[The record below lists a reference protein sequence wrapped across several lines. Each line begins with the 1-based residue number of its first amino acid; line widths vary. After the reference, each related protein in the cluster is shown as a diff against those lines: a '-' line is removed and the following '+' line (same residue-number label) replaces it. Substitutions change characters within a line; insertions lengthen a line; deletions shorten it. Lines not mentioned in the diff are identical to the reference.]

1 MTTLIPSE
9 PLDSL
14 ADTSPATSDN
24 SEAFQVMEATR
35 PWTSQPAERLNRLFA
50 TIKNVAQSFE
60 LAEILPEII
69 KDASQLLN
77 AESGDILLWDREC
90 NVLKVV
96 AVYEFPPDMLYFEMP
111 MGEGLTSQAMAS
123 RRPVM
128 VPDYLA
134 YPRRAKVLDHYRF
147 KAVLSVPLISRGQ
160 ALGAI
165 NIHSGSVG
173 YRYSEDDI
181 NLLAAFADHAAVA
194 IDNAQRYENEKNLV
208 ANLRRSN
215 ERLSQSLAIQSQF
228 TQQALHGR
236 GLTGLAQRLASLIH
250 HPVLIEDPF
259 FHLLASSKANGDP
272 AVEQGTPI
280 ELQNQ
285 PDFKA
290 ALTEL
295 IESRQASTFTKYMN
309 RLIAPLLAADDG
321 LGYLTVLPGDSDLN
335 DLDRVA
341 IELAATNCALEL
353 VKQRAAFEAEARLRG
368 DFVLDLIGGNFREDD
383 SVISRATFLGYDLQQ
398 PYEVLVCD
406 IKHNLP
412 EHEAAKLNQRLFQT
426 AHRFVLSRSPKS
438 LVAAQ
443 SRSLIILLA
452 CMTKR
457 DEGTKPAVQ
466 LARAL
471 KGTLEDIFP
480 QVTLALA
487 LGDTCRRPADFTRSY
502 DCARSALD
510 LMNSLGRA
518 DQIIDSQALGFY
530 GLLLQSNS
538 PEKLAAYARTT
549 FQALRNYDDA
559 HHTDL
564 LRTLQLYFQHGG
576 NKQSAARAAFLHVNT
591 LTYRLR
597 KVQEMLNVDLRK
609 PDDLLHLQFALK
621 VLDVMDVWQT

>member
-1 MTTLIPSE
+1 MTSLIPNE
-9 PLDSL
+9 PLESPVDL
-14 ADTSPATSDN
+14 APAISEDC
-24 SEAFQVMEATR
+24 EAFQVMEATG

-77 AESGDILLWDREC
+77 AESGDILLWDRDG

-96 AVYEFPPDMLYFEMP
+96 AVYEFSPDMLNFEMP

-134 YPRRAKVLDHYRF
+134 YPRRAKALDHYRF

-173 YRYSEDDI
+173 HRYSEDDI

-208 ANLRRSN
+208 ADLRRSN

-236 GLTGLAQRLASLIH
+236 GLPGLAQRLASLIH
-250 HPVLIEDPF
+250 HTVLIEDPF
-259 FHLLASSKANGDP
+259 FHLLAASKANGDS
-272 AVEQGTPI
+272 AIEHATPV
-280 ELQNQ
+280 ELQNE

-290 ALTEL
+290 VLSEL
-295 IESRQASTFTKYMN
+295 IESRHSPTITTYRN
-309 RLIAPLLAADDG
+309 RLVAPLLAADDV
-321 LGYLTVLPGDSDLN
+321 LGYLTVLRGDLELN
-335 DLDRVA
+335 ELDRAA
-341 IELAATNCALEL
+341 IELASTNCALEL

-368 DFVLDLIGGNFREDD
+368 DFVLDLIGGNFRDES

-398 PYEVLVCD
+398 PYEVLLCD
-406 IKHNLP
+406 IGHHLP
-412 EHEAAKLNQRLFQT
+412 EHEASKLNQRLFQT
-426 AHRFVLSRSPKS
+426 AHRFILSRSPKS
-438 LVAAQ
+438 LVAAH

-452 CMTKR
+452 CVTKR
-457 DEGTKPAVQ
+457 DERTKPAVQ

-471 KGTLEDIFP
+471 KETLEDAFP
-480 QVTLALA
+480 QVSLTLA
-487 LGDTCRRPADFTRSY
+487 LGDSCYRPADFRRSY
-502 DCARSALD
+502 DYARSALD
-510 LMNSLGRA
+510 LMNSLGRTG
-518 DQIIDSQALGFY
+518 QIIDSQELGFY

-549 FQALRNYDDA
+549 FQCLRDYDEL
-559 HHTDL
+559 HHTEL

-576 NKQSAARAAFLHVNT
+576 NKQLTARAAFLHVNT

-597 KVQEMLNVDLRK
+597 KVQEMLGVDLRR

-621 VLDVMDVWQT
+621 VLDVLDVWKA